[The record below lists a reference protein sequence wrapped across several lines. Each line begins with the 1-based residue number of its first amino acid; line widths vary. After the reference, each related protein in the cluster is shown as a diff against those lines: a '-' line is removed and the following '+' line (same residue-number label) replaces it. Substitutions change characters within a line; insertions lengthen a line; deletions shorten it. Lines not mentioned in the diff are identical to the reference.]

1 MKYWI
6 YYAIAALSLLHPH
19 LSQKIEMLVNYFTH
33 PEYEFWTTFST
44 MDFLDLLLHAGLPI
58 LLIIFGIRKQ
68 KKTKNEN

>member
-6 YYAIAALSLLHPH
+6 YYILAALALLHPH
-19 LSQKIEMLVNYFTH
+19 LAQKLEMLFNYFSN

-44 MDFLDLLLHAGLPI
+44 MDILDLILHAGLPF

-68 KKTKNEN
+68 SRSRKK